1 MRRSLAPSSANTL
14 PPSNVRN
21 LSTTAHGDTRQ
32 GEAPI
37 EEVWGALV
45 AGEDLAVHDILLHVF
60 GGWSLERAGGAL
72 EFAEMAQERGHAGRA
87 LMLVLT
93 SSVQEGAAAVESIEE
108 DAGLFSLHALRQ
120 PQPRR
125 DLLHPGWWMV
135 KMQFPFSSPLHFW
148 ILMLLC
154 HES

>member
-1 MRRSLAPSSANTL
+1 
-14 PPSNVRN
+14 
-21 LSTTAHGDTRQ
+21 
-32 GEAPI
+32 
-37 EEVWGALV
+37 
-45 AGEDLAVHDILLHVF
+45 
-60 GGWSLERAGGAL
+60 
-72 EFAEMAQERGHAGRA
+72 
-87 LMLVLT
+87 MLVLT

-154 HES
+154 HEVVIGNKVSGMCKIFPIFFGFTV